1 MSRRPLA
8 AVFVA
13 AIVLAACAPQAEPL
27 TLEERV
33 PTAEDA
39 PGTEPDPLETPVTV
53 TGIDEFEA
61 QFLAGDPTVTDAD
74 VQVLEDAGFVA
85 AISAARYYPGE
96 EGAGHDTARAHIF
109 TIVMQFDSAG
119 GTQDVVAYLQDFNLR
134 TCPEVCAFASA
145 EFDVDG
151 IPDALGAQQI
161 ATQESLDEVG
171 DPGEPMAIYAI
182 SFADGPFVYDVRL
195 AGAPEEVSEEEA
207 EEIAQ
212 TLYERVKGAPPAESD

>member
-1 MSRRPLA
+1 MKRRVRLA
-8 AVFVA
+8 VA
-13 AIVLAACAPQAEPL
+13 IGVVALAACAPQAEPL

-74 VQVLEDAGFVA
+74 LQVLEDAGFVA
-85 AISAARYYPGE
+85 AIQDARFYPGD
-96 EGAGHDTARAHIF
+96 EGHGPGAVHIF
-109 TIVMQFDSAG
+109 SLVMQFDSAD
-119 GTQDVVAYLQDFNLR
+119 GTGDVVAYMQDFNLR
-134 TCPEVCAFASA
+134 TCPETCAYSSA
-145 EFDVDG
+145 QFDVGG

-182 SFADGPFVYDVRL
+182 DFADGQFVYDIRL
-195 AGAPEEVSEEEA
+195 SGPPDEVSEEEV

>member
-1 MSRRPLA
+1 MSRRPLL
-8 AVFVA
+8 AVLVA
-13 AIVLAACAPQAEPL
+13 AIAVAACAPAAPL
-27 TLEERV
+27 KLEERV
-33 PTAEDA
+33 PSAEDV
-39 PGTEPDPLETPVTV
+39 PGTEPDPLQTQVVV

-85 AISAARYYPGE
+85 AIQDARFYPGD
-96 EGAGHDTARAHIF
+96 EGHGPGAVHIF
-109 TIVMQFDSAG
+109 SLVMQFDSSD
-119 GTQDVVAYLQDFNLR
+119 GTQDVVAYMQDFNLR
-134 TCPEVCAFASA
+134 TCPETCAYTSA

-182 SFADGPFVYDVRL
+182 DFADGLFVYDIKL
-195 AGAPEEVSEEEA
+195 SGPPEEVSEEEA

-212 TLYERVKGAPPAESD
+212 TLYERVKGAPPAEGGD

>member
-1 MSRRPLA
+1 MSRRPFA
-8 AVFVA
+8 AVFVI
-13 AIVLAACAPQAEPL
+13 AIALSACAPQAEPL

-74 VQVLEDAGFVA
+74 VQALEDAGFVA
-85 AISAARYYPGE
+85 AIRDARFYPGE
-96 EGAGHDTARAHIF
+96 EGHGPGAVHIF
-109 TIVMQFDSAG
+109 SLVMQFDSAD
-119 GTQDVVAYLQDFNLR
+119 GTGDVVAYMQDFNLR
-134 TCPEVCAFASA
+134 TCPETCAYSSA

-151 IPDALGAQQI
+151 IPDGLGAQQI

-182 SFADGPFVYDVRL
+182 DFADGLFVYDIKL
-195 AGAPEEVSEEEA
+195 SGPPEEVSEEEA